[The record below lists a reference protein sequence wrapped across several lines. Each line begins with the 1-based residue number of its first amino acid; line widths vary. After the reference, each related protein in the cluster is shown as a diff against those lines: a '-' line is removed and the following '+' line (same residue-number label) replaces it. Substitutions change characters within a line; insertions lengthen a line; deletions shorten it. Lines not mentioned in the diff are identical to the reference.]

1 MSYEAETVQGKESF
15 RAHVYAAEQLFR
27 CAERAPLFLREFT
40 FAELLVVQAWLL
52 SVAQDEADAAHVA
65 LAREEMD

>member
-1 MSYEAETVQGKESF
+1 
-15 RAHVYAAEQLFR
+15 
-27 CAERAPLFLREFT
+27 LREFT